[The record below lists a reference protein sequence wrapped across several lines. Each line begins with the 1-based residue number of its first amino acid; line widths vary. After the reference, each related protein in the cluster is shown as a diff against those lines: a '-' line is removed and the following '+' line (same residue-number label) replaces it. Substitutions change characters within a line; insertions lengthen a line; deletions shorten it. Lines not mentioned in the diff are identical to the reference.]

1 MSLKSLKYN
10 ICLTLK
16 KNEKSET
23 NIANI
28 ICPSVT
34 DPVKPYPGA
43 QFILSGDNLSFL
55 IPGEEFVSTC
65 IIFAPPRP
73 LSIII
78 GFYKISVFRYSYLM
92 FKRSKNIKHNY
103 H

>member
-10 ICLTLK
+10 ICLTLKK

-43 QFILSGDNLSFL
+43 QFILSGDNLSSL
-55 IPGEEFVSTC
+55 IPWE
-65 IIFAPPRP
+65 
-73 LSIII
+73 
-78 GFYKISVFRYSYLM
+78 
-92 FKRSKNIKHNY
+92 
-103 H
+103 

>member
-1 MSLKSLKYN
+1 MSFKSLKYN

-23 NIANI
+23 IIANI

-65 IIFAPPRP
+65 IIPPP
-73 LSIII
+73 PPATFYY
-78 GFYKISVFRYSYLM
+78 GFYKISVFRHSYLK